1 MDMSE
6 LVSRTKE
13 SSPPIDR
20 IVLHHT
26 PAWWMAEFFGSV
38 AQQVSAIA
46 GVDMVPT
53 GFNGCVPGTVVRQA
67 IEYLNPNTEV
77 KLAEPADVIRADSG
91 KVKSTVAPEKKS
103 SIQAIQP
110 VAAVIAAAAAA
121 SLLEDPQL
129 QATPSTASTAAAK
142 SNTTLAL
149 ASEVIGKSLGAPAKA
164 SHHGNVDKEHKARAT
179 LDRAMKIKEEFGLL
193 VACSYL
199 REKGWSFEAAHRTL
213 LATGRNS

>member
-20 IVLHHT
+20 IVLHYT

-38 AQQVSAIA
+38 ARQVRAIA

-67 IEYLNPNTEV
+67 IELLNPNTEV
-77 KLAEPADVIRADSG
+77 KLAEPADVMRADPS
-91 KVKSTVAPEKKS
+91 KVTAAPEKS
-103 SIQAIQP
+103 SIPATPP
-110 VAAVIAAAAAA
+110 VAAAIAAAAVA
-121 SLLEDPQL
+121 SSLENRRAQT
-129 QATPSTASTAAAK
+129 TPSTASTAAAK
-142 SNTTLAL
+142 SNAALAL
-149 ASEVIGKSLGAPAKA
+149 ASEVIGKCLG
-164 SHHGNVDKEHKARAT
+164 ARAT
-179 LDRAMKIKEEFGLL
+179 ASDQDSAENEHKTRTMLDRAMKIREELGML

-199 REKGWSFEAAHRTL
+199 REKGWSFEAAHRAL